1 MMLYLIVELLAT
13 WLECVMGMLIVT
25 GLVTDKEIEWRNTFI
40 FAIVISLMVLGCNQ
54 IKLLSFVSTV
64 LGVVGIAVSVKAIYK
79 VSIWD
84 CIIFSIAY
92 ILFIYIVDFF
102 SISMWS
108 KLLNN
113 EQFGLY
119 VIKQYS
125 TWRIYH
131 IIFTKAVMIFL
142 YTFVFR
148 RFVISSQ
155 LWKRKLWIGVSVLGM
170 LVLYFGNITIKQAN
184 EQQLMVWTFLMLAI
198 LLGGY
203 CWRIYLN
210 YDQSRTELQFAEERN
225 RMLANNYEHMIN
237 QYRNT
242 QVMNHDLKNHYLVLQ
257 ELIRKREYEKA
268 EAYIDALESEDAP
281 PKTWTGIPILDILLE
296 YKQNEATRENIHFEI
311 HSDCIHLDLT
321 EQELVALF
329 GNAVDN
335 AMDACKRMKTGVRWV
350 RIVIRKV
357 NEMTFIKI
365 SNSTETAP
373 EMKDD
378 KFLSS
383 KSQMKEYGW
392 GMTSMQ
398 LIAGKYGGTVDAHF
412 DDNQFVLCIAFF
424 A

>member
-1 MMLYLIVELLAT
+1 MMLYLTVEFIAT
-13 WLECVMGMLIVT
+13 WLECAIGILIVT
-25 GLVTDKEIEWRNTFI
+25 GLVTDREIEWRNTGI
-40 FAIVISLMVLGCNQ
+40 AAIVLSLMVLGCNQ
-54 IKLLSFVSTV
+54 IKLLSFVATAI
-64 LGVVGIAVSVKAIYK
+64 GVAGIALSVKAIYK
-79 VSIWD
+79 VNIWD

-92 ILFIYIVDFF
+92 VLLIHIVDFF
-102 SISMWS
+102 SMSIWS
-108 KLLNN
+108 ILLNN

-131 IIFTKAVMIFL
+131 IIFTKAVMILL
-142 YTFVFR
+142 YSFVFR

-155 LWKRKLWIGVSVLGM
+155 LWKRKLWIGTSVLGI
-170 LVLYFGNITIKQAN
+170 LVFYFGNITIKQSN
-184 EQQLMVWTFLMLAI
+184 EQQLMVWTFMMLVI
-198 LLGGY
+198 LFGGY
-203 CWRIYLN
+203 CGRLYVN
-210 YDQSRTELQFAEERN
+210 FDQSRRNLQFAEERN
-225 RMLANNYEHMIN
+225 MMLANNYEHMIN

-268 EAYIDALESEDAP
+268 EAYIDALEKEDYP
-281 PKTWTGIPILDILLE
+281 SKTWTGIPILDILLE
-296 YKQNEATRENIHFEI
+296 YKQYEASEQNIHFEI
-311 HSDCIHLDLT
+311 LSDYIHLDLT
-321 EQELVALF
+321 EQEIVALF

-335 AMDACKRMKTGVRWV
+335 AIDACKRMKTGVKWV

-365 SNSTETAP
+365 SNSIEAAP
-373 EMKDD
+373 ELKDD

-383 KSQMKEYGW
+383 KSKVKEYGW

-398 LIAGKYGGTVDAHF
+398 LIANKYGGTVDANF
-412 DDNQFVLCIAFF
+412 DNNQFALCIAFF